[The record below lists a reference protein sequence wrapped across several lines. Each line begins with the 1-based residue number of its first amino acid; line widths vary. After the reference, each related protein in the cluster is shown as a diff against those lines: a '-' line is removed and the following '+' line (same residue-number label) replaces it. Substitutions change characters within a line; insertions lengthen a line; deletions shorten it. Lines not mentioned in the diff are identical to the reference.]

1 MKITTAKKL
10 NPSLL
15 GERVLREYSYTDST
29 GESND
34 GMRRGYTYTVH
45 CKVWG
50 TIENETRNPDGSYT
64 YDYSSRVTN
73 DDYGGGPRK
82 PSESKYDLKEMVQEL
97 LFTYNIHEFSTD
109 LQEEPNNIKDY
120 YASINATSTYQKE
133 NEPSI
138 SYSWSIG
145 SKDSKEYIEQ
155 DNTQTNVNLGDS
167 WSSYWTIEQKI
178 KSESVEDVNKKLNA
192 AFSKDDYILYLMGNK
207 VKKAYQIKFGFDDIG
222 EDETVRDFLGR
233 MQLESPEYPTFESA
247 LKENVISMEDIKNL
261 ILKYNNLSAKEIPV
275 DILEQIFSE
284 DPELI
289 SRFSEREMPID
300 ILRKYS
306 PSFDIT
312 KVSPSDLM
320 PSDLDNVLQ
329 NVIQSH
335 CILGIYNGPS
345 EKELKQG
352 YWEYLQSFYDNP
364 DALRKIIPVIN
375 TSREHFFTSQAKDF
389 ISQISP
395 EIMDAT
401 EIRDTLLDTEN
412 IGLSQLLKYEL
423 DYDTDSAKKLMGI
436 LSNATSRTSLKDV
449 NSVLSILQQN
459 GINSDEMLQ
468 ALRENGFNICI
479 SDWKEDQAQ
488 IPTFKSFG
496 IEGITLDDL
505 RDSILKD
512 KNFNFLKLADDI
524 SPEDM
529 TREYNSLLNELASK
543 KGKRDGKDAKRYEEI
558 FELMCNYSNASELF
572 LRLTPEVKELTKK
585 LMIDNLDVIEALQK
599 NPIGYSSEFS
609 KIMGVMSK
617 SFEISEEDMTN
628 IYMKCLNNGAS
639 KEGIISALQQ
649 YMPEE
654 ERKGFEER
662 IDSANIYPNPKYFW
676 LTDKNLRRIRVNRG
690 ENRGTIKGKI
700 QADGRCFSTRVKT
713 DMVGESKEGKK
724 IAVNNLSKWLFGVPG
739 TRGNLTI
746 TRAGD
751 YIQLPGNT
759 PDEAVEL
766 IETILMERG
775 KEGPSKD

>member
-1 MKITTAKKL
+1 MKITTSRKL
-10 NPSLL
+10 DPSLL
-15 GERVLREYSYTDST
+15 GERVIREYSYTDST

-34 GMRRGYTYTVH
+34 GMRRGYSYTVR
-45 CKVWG
+45 CKEFG
-50 TIENETRNPDGSYT
+50 TIENETKNEDGTYT
-64 YDYSSRVTN
+64 YDYSSRVMK
-73 DDYGGGPRK
+73 DHDQYGDGYKK

-120 YASINATSTYQKE
+120 YASIKATSTYQKE

-145 SKDSKEYIEQ
+145 NKDSNEYIEQ
-155 DNTQTNVNLGDS
+155 DNSQSNVNLGDS
-167 WSSYWTIEQKI
+167 WSSYWTVEQKI

-192 AFSKDDYILYLMGNK
+192 AFSKDDYILYLMGDK
-207 VKKAYQIKFGFDDIG
+207 VKKAYQIKFGLDEIG

-247 LKENVISMEDIKNL
+247 LKENVISIEDIKSL
-261 ILKYNNLSAKEIPV
+261 ILKYKNLSAKEIPSE
-275 DILEQIFSE
+275 ILEQLFSE
-284 DPELI
+284 DQELI
-289 SRFSEREMPID
+289 SHFDEKGMPIE
-300 ILRKYS
+300 IVRKYS
-306 PSFDIT
+306 PNFDIT
-312 KVSPSDLM
+312 KVGINDLI
-320 PSDLDNVLQ
+320 PSDLDKVLEG
-329 NVIQSH
+329 VINNYRLSDYYPEQRQL
-335 CILGIYNGPS
+335 ILQYM
-345 EKELKQG
+345 
-352 YWEYLQSFYDNP
+352 EYLKTFQDNP
-364 DALRKIIPVIN
+364 EALRRIIPILSTTEN
-375 TSREHFFTSQAKDF
+375 YSFRSKSGDF
-389 ISQISP
+389 ISQISS
-395 EIMDAT
+395 EILEPSEVRDIVLDA
-401 EIRDTLLDTEN
+401 EN
-412 IGLSQLLKYEL
+412 IGLSQLLQYQF
-423 DYDTDSAKKLMGI
+423 DYDEDSAKKLMGI
-436 LSNATSRTSLKDV
+436 LSNTTSRTSLKDI
-449 NSVLSILQQN
+449 NSIFEISKQN
-459 GINSDEMLQ
+459 GINNDEILQ
-468 ALRENGFNICI
+468 ALRKNGFNINI
-479 SDWKEDQAQ
+479 SDQEQ
-488 IPTFKSFG
+488 ISTFKSFG

-512 KNFNFLKLADDI
+512 KNFNFLNLADDI

-529 TREYNSLLNELASK
+529 TREYNSLLNELAEK
-543 KGKRDGKDAKRYEEI
+543 KGKKDGKDAKRYEEI

-572 LRLTPEVKELTKK
+572 SRLTPEVKELTKK

-639 KEGIISALQQ
+639 KEATISALQQ

-662 IDSANIYPNPKYFW
+662 INSANIYPNPKYFW

-690 ENRGTIKGKI
+690 ENRGTIKSKI

-739 TRGNLTI
+739 ARGNLTM

-766 IETILMERG
+766 IESILQERTMDAH
-775 KEGPSKD
+775 SK